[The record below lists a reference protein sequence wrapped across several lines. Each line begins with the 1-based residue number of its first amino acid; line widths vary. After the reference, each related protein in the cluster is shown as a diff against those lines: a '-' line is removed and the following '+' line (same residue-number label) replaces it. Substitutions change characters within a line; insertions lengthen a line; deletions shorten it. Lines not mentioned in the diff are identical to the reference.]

1 MSSNTD
7 PKGTDPK
14 GTGPKGTDS
23 AGAGPAPQLLADLDW
38 CLAQARPEQSGALWR
53 LEEPARQLDANLVRL
68 PASAAVA
75 AHSEPDVDVLLM
87 VVDGG
92 GTLET
97 GGEVLDLAPHSLIW
111 LPRGSRRAIGA
122 GPTGLAY
129 LTAHRARPGMAVRLP
144 RDPGVRRRVEELEE
158 QPVEQDGEA
167 A

>member
-1 MSSNTD
+1 MNTSADQKDADSQGAD
-7 PKGTDPK
+7 PM
-14 GTGPKGTDS
+14 
-23 AGAGPAPQLLADLDW
+23 PQLLADLDW

-68 PASAAVA
+68 PPGAAVA
-75 AHSEPDVDVLLM
+75 AHTEPDVDVLLM

-92 GTLET
+92 GTLDT
-97 GGEVLDLAPHSLIW
+97 AGEILDLAPHTLIW

-129 LTAHRARPGMAVRLP
+129 LTAHRARPGMAIRLP
-144 RDPGVRRRVEELEE
+144 RDPGPRQRVEELEE
-158 QPVEQDGEA
+158 LPVEKDGKA